1 MTAAAAVVMEHQT
14 FHVRSVSLQSR
25 SSHPVATKVEEE
37 LQRLKTT
44 ATSMS
49 SSTEICDGLRGLGE
63 LYTCVGDLLH
73 LPSLQQTVF
82 CSKQRK
88 RLEEE
93 LEASLLL
100 LDLVDNMKEL
110 VATAKERV
118 QGLRSDLR
126 RRSGTSPLML
136 GDVRKEMQKNVNKC
150 YKLLRKM
157 DEKCR
162 SLVSLEVDC
171 GVLMESRDVTISVLR
186 SALGLLAMACQKPKW
201 TRWLLTLKPTQTQ
214 RAPELGESLF
224 YSSSQLVQE
233 QMDAAE
239 ATMEAVETELQRL
252 LRRLIQWRVCF
263 LNILSLN

>member
-1 MTAAAAVVMEHQT
+1 MTAAAAVMEQQT

-25 SSHPVATKVEEE
+25 SRQPVAIKVEEE
-37 LQRLKTT
+37 LQRLKTA

-49 SSTEICDGLRGLGE
+49 SSTEICDGLRGLGD
-63 LYTCVGDLLH
+63 LYACVGDLLH

-100 LDLVDNMKEL
+100 LDLVDNMREL
-110 VATAKERV
+110 VATAKGRV
-118 QGLRSDLR
+118 QGLQSDLR
-126 RRSGTSPLML
+126 RRSATSPVML
-136 GDVRKEMQKNVNKC
+136 GSVRKEMQKNVNKC

-157 DEKCR
+157 DEKGR
-162 SLVSLEVDC
+162 SSVSLEVDC
-171 GVLMESRDVTISVLR
+171 GVLIESRDATICVLR

-201 TRWLLTLKPTQTQ
+201 TRWLWTLKPTQTQ
-214 RAPELGESLF
+214 RASELGESLF

-263 LNILSLN
+263 LNFLSLN